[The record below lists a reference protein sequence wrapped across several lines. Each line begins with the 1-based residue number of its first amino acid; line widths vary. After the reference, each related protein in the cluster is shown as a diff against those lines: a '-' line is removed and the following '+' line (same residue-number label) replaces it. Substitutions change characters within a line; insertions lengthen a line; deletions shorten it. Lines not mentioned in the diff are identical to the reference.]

1 MVEAAQLVDRP
12 PQIHSIRRGVAG
24 ATGEE
29 TEVEAMEGA
38 DEVDEAVVRQGMAQ
52 ETEQEM
58 AQGMAPGM
66 ARETEL
72 ELDRILAPAQG
83 LD

>member
-1 MVEAAQLVDRP
+1 M
-12 PQIHSIRRGVAG
+12 
-24 ATGEE
+24 
-29 TEVEAMEGA
+29 EAMEGA

-52 ETEQEM
+52 EMEQEM